1 MHSSP
6 LYTVVGPVNLH
17 GTHLPAV
24 HCSRQKELLE
34 AKKEFIVPG
43 TQTQQERK
51 CKPLYLHPTAVYIPE
66 RVFLSTSQ
74 KLNQINQVLGIRAVC
89 VASVEV
95 GEEDLRKGKHA
106 EHQHAVG
113 RYLANT

>member
-1 MHSSP
+1 MQTS
-6 LYTVVGPVNLH
+6 
-17 GTHLPAV
+17 LPT
-24 HCSRQKELLE
+24 SYGR
-34 AKKEFIVPG
+34 
-43 TQTQQERK
+43 
-51 CKPLYLHPTAVYIPE
+51 LHP
-66 RVFLSTSQ
+66 Q

-113 RYLANT
+113 RYAACTSVCASQFYTESTLGTSSQSLVERSYGHSPLVCNDVEQCSTSLNTIE

>member
-1 MHSSP
+1 MQTSLPTSYSS
-6 LYTVVGPVNLH
+6 
-17 GTHLPAV
+17 
-24 HCSRQKELLE
+24 
-34 AKKEFIVPG
+34 
-43 TQTQQERK
+43 
-51 CKPLYLHPTAVYIPE
+51 TAVYIPE

-113 RYLANT
+113 RNGHPPANEVGCGQQKLTLLETYS